1 MFFSVNFFMATT
13 PHSNL
18 DSVLTSTAMAKGLP
32 NEHYI
37 SDAVFDEEKKAI
49 LFNNWSAI
57 GFGKDIPNTG
67 DIKPMSFVDM
77 PLLMAR
83 DENNNINVFQNTCR
97 HRGMILIEEPKN
109 LSGLITCPYHS
120 WCYNLKGELCA
131 TPMVG
136 GTDINTHEAIKNDE
150 LGLFKIKSA
159 VWQDIIF
166 VNISNNAQEFTDY
179 AAKTIERWS
188 EFDKPIYHG
197 GETSSFTLNLDT
209 NWKLAV
215 ENYCE
220 SYHLPWVHPELNI
233 TSSVEDHY
241 HIEEP
246 GFFSGQG
253 SYVYNQIKS
262 EDGSV
267 FPDFEG
273 LSNKWD
279 QASEYIAL
287 YPNVLLGTH
296 RDHFFSIII
305 EPIAT
310 NKTVE
315 HVALYYAKKPEEM
328 PELKPLIDSNAHF
341 WKTVFSEDIGVVE
354 GMQRGRKGIM
364 FDGGKF
370 SPTMDSATHCF
381 HRWIANHIKNFRSL
395 EN

>member
-1 MFFSVNFFMATT
+1 MATT

-18 DSVLTSTAMAKGLP
+18 DSVLTSTAMATGLP

-136 GTDINTHEAIKNDE
+136 GTDINTHEAIKNYE

-315 HVALYYAKKPEEM
+315 HVSLYYAKKPEEM
-328 PELKPLIDSNAHF
+328 PELKPLIDSNALF

>member
-1 MFFSVNFFMATT
+1 MATT

-37 SDAVFDEEKKAI
+37 SDAIFDEEKKAI

-136 GTDINTHEAIKNDE
+136 GTDINTPAAIKNDE

-315 HVALYYAKKPEEM
+315 HVSLYYAKKPEEM
-328 PELKPLIDSNAHF
+328 PELKPLIDSNALF

-381 HRWIANHIKNFRSL
+381 HHWIANHIKNFRSL